1 MKDKKK
7 GLIIKN
13 ILSPQKSIYPVVPL
27 RNIVVFPDMTIP
39 LFIGRSATLKT
50 VKKSLSADSIM
61 VVVAQKTANVEIPT
75 SKDIYQVGIFRKNY
89 SGKLFAQYNIKILF
103 EASKRVKLSKF
114 TKQKGLFQLAET
126 QSFKLCVRKNRFKS
140 AELMN
145 AILHHLP
152 NFLGRKSKTGE
163 ILDLL
168 EKLKTQP
175 SHFCNFLISILNI

>member
-75 SKDIYQVGIFRKNY
+75 SKDIYQVGIYF
-89 SGKLFAQYNIKILF
+89 
-103 EASKRVKLSKF
+103 
-114 TKQKGLFQLAET
+114 
-126 QSFKLCVRKNRFKS
+126 
-140 AELMN
+140 
-145 AILHHLP
+145 
-152 NFLGRKSKTGE
+152 
-163 ILDLL
+163 
-168 EKLKTQP
+168 
-175 SHFCNFLISILNI
+175 FCGI